1 MLVPWYEFSNWFRP
15 IMNTKKIII
24 GIIRRFWDFSGMWQY
39 QSLSVQMVISE
50 ENERKTW
57 VVIHDDY
64 DNNYHHLNR
73 FHVIEC
79 FCKIFHVSF
88 DNRSAPMPPIAV
100 DFLYY
105 NTMNNVWQ
113 FMTMYDNLSSQCTSR
128 KIYGYLTYQGSGKI
142 LSNFARLV

>member
-24 GIIRRFWDFSGMWQY
+24 GIIKRFWDFSGMWQY
-39 QSLSVQMVISE
+39 ESPSVQMVISE

-64 DNNYHHLNR
+64 DNIYHHLNR

-88 DNRSAPMPPIAV
+88 DNRFAPMPPFTV

-105 NTMNNVWQ
+105 NTMNNVRQ
-113 FMTMYDNLSSQCTSR
+113 FMTMYDNAWQF
-128 KIYGYLTYQGSGKI
+128 K
-142 LSNFARLV
+142 